1 MNKTI
6 YLVAKTITAFLAIC
20 LLLVGAGFIWLAV
33 KAISSS
39 TGQQSPEN
47 GLLLTPGILLL
58 VLFLIPFCSFMLLRQ
73 HHSKYLHYLS
83 VAVSLC
89 ICMLTVLYFVG

>member
-1 MNKTI
+1 
-6 YLVAKTITAFLAIC
+6 
-20 LLLVGAGFIWLAV
+20 
-33 KAISSS
+33 
-39 TGQQSPEN
+39 
-47 GLLLTPGILLL
+47 LLLTPGILLL